1 MTEKT
6 FFGSIKT
13 CNELN
18 ESNVFR
24 YWNAN
29 KKYVISDFFTKI
41 IYIILLM
48 IVLSINTYLTCK
60 SIKDILLIL

>member
-1 MTEKT
+1 MIEKT

-18 ESNVFR
+18 ESNVFK
-24 YWNAN
+24 YWDEN

-41 IYIILLM
+41 IYIILLI
-48 IVLSINTYLTCK
+48 IVLSVNTYLACK
-60 SIKDILLIL
+60 SIKDILLI